1 MLLTFRLF
9 VFAAGLVIV
18 ALAVTTRGL
27 VPEPEARTR
36 IGEVPS
42 LGRPLVQQ
50 AIIPPALI
58 ERQSAGGEI
67 GPVSELRGMREMSDP
82 APAGGLTIGSAAG
95 GSMSASE
102 LLASARSHDDGT
114 SQPVG
119 AFSGEV
125 GTGSPQKMRPP
136 KGNQSEFRFNRNG
149 IRSGGED
156 LTKPKEAP
164 DRAPPQDFAQGPLG
178 EEEAFDREAS
188 GPAQAAPP
196 AMEPVVAPAPAE
208 PAPDHGAA
216 APGRSSSG
224 AVESLFVAPSLP
236 SLAALRPSVSPDL
249 DELAEAAFSAGPPA
263 MAFGV
268 EPEARRRSGDANA
281 AASGRD
287 AGSGTMSETRP
298 SKKTKNVRAIKR
310 RHSAKHVK
318 RSTALR
324 SKRKVAK
331 RTRKK
336 VKVSHRATRTK
347 QEAVVPASGAM
358 HVVQG
363 VPQTYQY
370 LYAVPL
376 GTHAVAP
383 GWTSVR

>member
-42 LGRPLVQQ
+42 LGRSLVQQ

-58 ERQSAGGEI
+58 ERETAGAGI
-67 GPVSELRGMREMSDP
+67 GPVGELRGMRDMSDP
-82 APAGGLTIGSAAG
+82 APPEGLTIGSAAG

-102 LLASARSHDDGT
+102 LLASVKAHDDET
-114 SQPVG
+114 SQP
-119 AFSGEV
+119 
-125 GTGSPQKMRPP
+125 
-136 KGNQSEFRFNRNG
+136 
-149 IRSGGED
+149 IGGDD
-156 LTKPKEAP
+156 LSKPKATP
-164 DRAPPQDFAQGPLG
+164 DRTSPEDPAQGAG
-178 EEEAFDREAS
+178 DKEAFDREAS
-188 GPAQAAPP
+188 GPVEAAPP
-196 AMEPVVAPAPAE
+196 AMEPVVDPAAK

-216 APGRSSSG
+216 VPGRSSSG
-224 AVESLFVAPSLP
+224 AVESLFIAPSLP
-236 SLAALRPSVSPDL
+236 SFAALRPSLSPGL
-249 DELAEAAFSAGPPA
+249 DELADAGFPAEPPA

-268 EPEARRRSGDANA
+268 EPEAGRG
-281 AASGRD
+281 SGRD
-287 AGSGTMSETRP
+287 ADSGTMSEIRP
-298 SKKTKNVRAIKR
+298 SKKTKSVREIKR
-310 RHSAKHVK
+310 RNSAKQVK
-318 RSTALR
+318 RSTASR

-336 VKVSHRATRTK
+336 VRVSHQATRTK
-347 QEAVVPASGAM
+347 REVAVPATGAT

-363 VPQTYQY
+363 VPQAYQY

-376 GTHAVAP
+376 GTHVVVP
-383 GWTSVR
+383 GWTSTR

>member
-42 LGRPLVQQ
+42 LGRSLVQQ

-58 ERQSAGGEI
+58 ERQSAGAEV
-67 GPVSELRGMREMSDP
+67 GPVGELRGMREMSDP
-82 APAGGLTIGSAAG
+82 APTGGLTIGSAAG

-102 LLASARSHDDGT
+102 LLASVKAHDDGT
-114 SQPVG
+114 SQP
-119 AFSGEV
+119 
-125 GTGSPQKMRPP
+125 
-136 KGNQSEFRFNRNG
+136 
-149 IRSGGED
+149 IGGED
-156 LTKPKEAP
+156 PTKANETP
-164 DRAPPQDFAQGPLG
+164 DRASPKDFAQGPPG

-196 AMEPVVAPAPAE
+196 ATEPVVAPAPAE

-224 AVESLFVAPSLP
+224 AVEPLFVAPSLP
-236 SLAALRPSVSPDL
+236 SLAALRPSLSPGL
-249 DELAEAAFSAGPPA
+249 DELAEAQIPAEAPA
-263 MAFGV
+263 MAFGA
-268 EPEARRRSGDANA
+268 EPETGRRSGDANA
-281 AASGRD
+281 TALGRNAD
-287 AGSGTMSETRP
+287 SGTASESRP
-298 SKKTKNVRAIKR
+298 STKTKSVKEIR
-310 RHSAKHVK
+310 RRNSAKHVK
-318 RSTALR
+318 RSTASR

-336 VKVSHRATRTK
+336 VKASHRATRTK

-376 GTHAVAP
+376 GPHAVAP
-383 GWTSVR
+383 GWISVR

>member
-42 LGRPLVQQ
+42 LGRSLVRQ

-58 ERQSAGGEI
+58 ERQSAGAEI
-67 GPVSELRGMREMSDP
+67 GPVGELRGMREMSDP
-82 APAGGLTIGSAAG
+82 APAGGLTIGAAAG

-102 LLASARSHDDGT
+102 LLASVKAHDDGT
-114 SQPVG
+114 SQP
-119 AFSGEV
+119 
-125 GTGSPQKMRPP
+125 
-136 KGNQSEFRFNRNG
+136 
-149 IRSGGED
+149 IDGED
-156 LTKPKEAP
+156 LTKPKETP
-164 DRAPPQDFAQGPLG
+164 GRPSPQDFVQGPLG

-188 GPAQAAPP
+188 EPAQAAPP
-196 AMEPVVAPAPAE
+196 AREPVVAPAPTE

-249 DELAEAAFSAGPPA
+249 DELAEAAFPAGPPA
-263 MAFGV
+263 MAFAV
-268 EPEARRRSGDANA
+268 EPEAGRRSGDANA

-287 AGSGTMSETRP
+287 TGSGTMSETRP
-298 SKKTKNVRAIKR
+298 SKRTKSVRAIKR

-318 RSTALR
+318 RSTAPR

-331 RTRKK
+331 RTRNN

-347 QEAVVPASGAM
+347 QEAAVPVSGAM
-358 HVVQG
+358 HVVHG

>member
-42 LGRPLVQQ
+42 LGRSLVRQ

-58 ERQSAGGEI
+58 ERQSARAEI
-67 GPVSELRGMREMSDP
+67 GPVGELRGMREMSDP
-82 APAGGLTIGSAAG
+82 APPEGLTIGSAAR

-102 LLASARSHDDGT
+102 PLAAVKAQDDGA
-114 SQPVG
+114 SQP
-119 AFSGEV
+119 
-125 GTGSPQKMRPP
+125 
-136 KGNQSEFRFNRNG
+136 
-149 IRSGGED
+149 IGGED
-156 LTKPKEAP
+156 LSRLKGTP
-164 DRAPPQDFAQGPLG
+164 DRASSQDLAQGPPG

-188 GPAQAAPP
+188 GPAQAAPS

-236 SLAALRPSVSPDL
+236 SLAAFRPSLSFDL
-249 DELAEAAFSAGPPA
+249 DALANAAIPAEPPA

-268 EPEARRRSGDANA
+268 EPEAARTSGDANA

-287 AGSGTMSETRP
+287 AGSGTMPETRP
-298 SKKTKNVRAIKR
+298 SKKTKSVREIKR
-310 RHSAKHVK
+310 RN
-318 RSTALR
+318 STASR
-324 SKRKVAK
+324 SKRQVAK
-331 RTRKK
+331 RMRKK
-336 VKVSHRATRTK
+336 VKVSRRATRTK
-347 QEAVVPASGAM
+347 REAVVRASGAM

-376 GTHAVAP
+376 GTHSVAP

>member
-42 LGRPLVQQ
+42 LGRSLVQQ

-58 ERQSAGGEI
+58 ERQSAGAEI
-67 GPVSELRGMREMSDP
+67 GPVGELRGMREMSDP

-102 LLASARSHDDGT
+102 LLASAKSHDDGT
-114 SQPVG
+114 SQP
-119 AFSGEV
+119 
-125 GTGSPQKMRPP
+125 
-136 KGNQSEFRFNRNG
+136 
-149 IRSGGED
+149 IGGED

-188 GPAQAAPP
+188 GSAQAAPSAPAQAAPH
-196 AMEPVVAPAPAE
+196 AMESVVAPVPAE

-249 DELAEAAFSAGPPA
+249 DELAEAAFPAGPPA

-347 QEAVVPASGAM
+347 QEAVVPTSGAM

>member
-42 LGRPLVQQ
+42 LGRSLVRQ

-58 ERQSAGGEI
+58 ERQSAGAAI
-67 GPVSELRGMREMSDP
+67 GPVGELRGMREMSDP
-82 APAGGLTIGSAAG
+82 APAGGLTIGAAAG

-102 LLASARSHDDGT
+102 LLASVKAHDDGT
-114 SQPVG
+114 SQPI
-119 AFSGEV
+119 S
-125 GTGSPQKMRPP
+125 
-136 KGNQSEFRFNRNG
+136 
-149 IRSGGED
+149 GED
-156 LTKPKEAP
+156 LTKPKETP
-164 DRAPPQDFAQGPLG
+164 NRASPQDFVQGPPG

-196 AMEPVVAPAPAE
+196 AREPVVAPAPAE
-208 PAPDHGAA
+208 PVRDHGAA

-236 SLAALRPSVSPDL
+236 SFAALRPSVSPDL
-249 DELAEAAFSAGPPA
+249 DELAEAAFPAGPPA

-268 EPEARRRSGDANA
+268 DPEAERRSGNANA

-298 SKKTKNVRAIKR
+298 SKKTKSERAIKR

-318 RSTALR
+318 RSTAPR